1 MKQFNLL
8 ATLCAGLAAMAMTG
22 AAHAA
27 SITFT
32 ETAKISGTLD
42 GTSFSNQ
49 TVTLTA
55 TTTTTGVSHS
65 GSFYD
70 EYVTLTGEIG
80 SNPDFTFTD
89 EFILSDNQSAG
100 EVGFGDADAGGLL
113 FTTASAF
120 DSYELAT
127 AISSKGSITAGLG
140 ESFATSAGTL
150 YLGSYSGSSTFT
162 GVVSSVATT
171 PEPSSLLLLGSGVL
185 GFAGTSFR
193 RLRRKA

>member
-1 MKQFNLL
+1 MKQFTLL
-8 ATLCAGLAAMAMTG
+8 ATLCTGLAAMATTG

-32 ETAKISGTLD
+32 ETAKMSGTLN

-55 TTTTTGVSHS
+55 TTTTTGVSHG
-65 GSFYD
+65 GSYYD

-80 SNPDFTFTD
+80 SGPDFSFTD
-89 EFILSDNQSAG
+89 EFILSDNQATG
-100 EVGFGDADAGGLL
+100 EIGFGDAVSDGLL

-127 AISSKGSITAGLG
+127 AVSGKGTIFAGLG
-140 ESFATSAGTL
+140 DSFATSAGTL

-162 GVVSSVATT
+162 GVVSSVAAT
-171 PEPSSLLLLGSGVL
+171 PEPSSLILLGSGML
-185 GFAGTSFR
+185 GFAGTSLR